1 MFKLNSFKKNFG
13 LFLILTLAILFI
25 PSTVF
30 GQEIVDLDRQ
40 LQGKKEEIKKVEKQ
54 LEETKNQKKT
64 LESQLQYID
73 TQTNLTQLKIE
84 QTKFRIA
91 KLSKEIEDLDGRIE
105 RLSGSVDTLSKI
117 LLNRIVKTYKYSNIT
132 GLDLVFSSSGFTDL
146 LETIKYLQIVQAHD
160 KKVLYELQ
168 ATKTSF
174 NDQKIDKEERET
186 QQKKLQAELE
196 VYSNQLAEQKKA
208 KEDLLKI
215 TQNDEVRYQGLIRQ
229 LQADIASISQAIS
242 NIGAKIGDVS
252 KGDVIARMGSTGCST
267 GPHLHFEVFQNA
279 KVEGSA
285 INGERTNP
293 HNFLDNGSLG
303 SPLQGYPGDTQITTE
318 YGEIYF
324 LGTHTGLDIAPKSYE
339 GIGRPIMASE
349 KGVAYAT
356 QALCPYQISGG
367 SSVGKGVIVD
377 HQNGLVT
384 LYWHIL

>member
-1 MFKLNSFKKNFG
+1 MR
-13 LFLILTLAILFI
+13 FLKIFSITLFI
-25 PSTVF
+25 FAFVFFHSAGVVF
-30 GQEIVDLDRQ
+30 GQEIVDLDRE
-40 LQGKKEEIKKVEKQ
+40 LNEKKEEIKKVEKQ
-54 LEETKNQKKT
+54 LEETKSQKKT
-64 LESQLQYID
+64 LQSQLQYID
-73 TQTNLTQLKIE
+73 TQTNLTKLKIE
-84 QTKFRIA
+84 QTKFQIE
-91 KLSKEIEDLDGRIE
+91 KLSKEIDDLDGRIG
-105 RLSGSVDTLSKI
+105 RLSESVDTLSKI
-117 LLNRIVKTYKYSNIT
+117 LLERIVKTYKYGNIS
-132 GLDLVFSSSGFTDL
+132 GLDLVFSSAGFSDL
-146 LETIKYLQIVQAHD
+146 LETIKYLQIVQAND

-186 QQKKLQAELE
+186 QQIKLQEELE
-196 VYSNQLAEQKKA
+196 VYSSQLAEQKKS
-208 KEDLLKI
+208 KEDLLRI

-242 NIGAKIGDVS
+242 NIGAKIGDVG

-303 SPLQGYPGDTQITTE
+303 APIQGYPGDMQITTE
-318 YGEIYF
+318 YGEVYF

-339 GIGRPIMASE
+339 GVGRPIMSSE